1 MTTLVAVAFPYET
14 TASAAAEDV
23 RRTALDIVVDAGA
36 VAVVSCDR
44 TGRYHATTNH
54 AGTDGTRWGVFWILL
69 FTALFF
75 APSPAPHPDGH
86 RQLHRRWDEPGPF
99 DDLFRQ
105 HMRDM
110 LTPGTSGLFLAVE
123 HVVSEEAVRELTR
136 FGGVLVTWGLPADAD
151 LLVQGALHGVTASGA
166 PARWWHRD
174 AAESRHG
181 ALRSQGDAAHY
192 HSSACGA
199 V

>member
-86 RQLHRRWDEPGPF
+86 RQPHRRWDSLAPSTICSGSTCGTCSHPGP
-99 DDLFRQ
+99 
-105 HMRDM
+105 
-110 LTPGTSGLFLAVE
+110 
-123 HVVSEEAVRELTR
+123 
-136 FGGVLVTWGLPADAD
+136 PAC
-151 LLVQGALHGVTASGA
+151 S
-166 PARWWHRD
+166 W
-174 AAESRHG
+174 
-181 ALRSQGDAAHY
+181 RS
-192 HSSACGA
+192 S
-199 V
+199 